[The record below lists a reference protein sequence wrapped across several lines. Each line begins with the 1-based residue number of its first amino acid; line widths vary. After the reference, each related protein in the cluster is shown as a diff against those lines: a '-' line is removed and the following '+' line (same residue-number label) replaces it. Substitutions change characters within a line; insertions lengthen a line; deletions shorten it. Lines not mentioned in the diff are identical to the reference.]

1 MKKLLAVA
9 ALAACAAGCVM
20 PQAPISA
27 GITIDVQGPM
37 SYVDNSVKPEK
48 VGVATAKGILV
59 YADGDASISAAMKN
73 GGIKKVHHI
82 DTKSRNILGIVGEYT
97 TIVYGE

>member
-9 ALAACAAGCVM
+9 VLAACATGCIM
-20 PQAPISA
+20 PQSPLGAP
-27 GITIDVQGPM
+27 ITIDVQGPM
-37 SYVDNSVKPEK
+37 SYVDNSVKPLK
-48 VGVATAKGILV
+48 TGTATAKGIIL
-59 YADGDASISAAMKN
+59 YSDGDASIAAAMKN
-73 GGIKKVHHI
+73 GGITKVHHI